1 MSRIF
6 VRNLG
11 TSIRP
16 SFIYPRNPTHQVRQI
31 SDKKSP
37 ILLDTH
43 GRDHTYLRI
52 SLTERCNLRCS
63 YCMPEE
69 GVPLTPNTNLLQAEE
84 IVKLVKLFVKN
95 GVNKIRFT
103 GGEPLVRKDCVDIIK
118 EISQIDGL
126 KKIGITTNGIVLA
139 RKLGA
144 LKAAGLNQLNISLDT
159 LEEKKFQFI
168 TKRNGFSKVMKG
180 IDAAL
185 DMGFSP
191 LKVSSSYVI
200 YI

>member
-1 MSRIF
+1 MFNS
-6 VRNLG
+6 
-11 TSIRP
+11 
-16 SFIYPRNPTHQVRQI
+16 
-31 SDKKSP
+31 
-37 ILLDTH
+37 
-43 GRDHTYLRI
+43 
-52 SLTERCNLRCS
+52 
-63 YCMPEE
+63 
-69 GVPLTPNTNLLQAEE
+69 
-84 IVKLVKLFVKN
+84 IVKSSNVLLN
-95 GVNKIRFT
+95 
-103 GGEPLVRKDCVDIIK
+103 DIK
-118 EISQIDGL
+118 ERSIIDGL